1 MCVRVKMK
9 RVSLKNSKDFPK
21 EILKIIEQANYSNE
35 ELVLCSYSAE
45 TPTKSFKDSKEPQE
59 ESQKESFVIGLWGS
73 VRTKPIRVGAVIG
86 PERNLSNLGFT
97 FSSGEY
103 WTLTNQTS
111 SVRNELASC
120 PFSPFSRHFSAIIA
134 VARLQVVVL
143 VAITTLHQSYI

>member
-59 ESQKESFVIGLWGS
+59 ESQKESFVIGL
-73 VRTKPIRVGAVIG
+73 
-86 PERNLSNLGFT
+86 
-97 FSSGEY
+97 
-103 WTLTNQTS
+103 
-111 SVRNELASC
+111 
-120 PFSPFSRHFSAIIA
+120 
-134 VARLQVVVL
+134 
-143 VAITTLHQSYI
+143 